1 MEPKPIKT
9 RREYQSALKE
19 AEHLWDSPP
28 GSPQA
33 DTLDVLSLLI
43 ADYEAKHFPIED
55 PDPIQFLE
63 YVMESRGLTRKD
75 LEPYLGSR
83 ARVAEILNRT
93 RSLTLEM
100 IRRLSEGLD
109 LPADVLVQ
117 RYALRKAA

>member
-1 MEPKPIKT
+1 MELKPIKT
-9 RREYQSALKE
+9 RREYQTALKE
-19 AEHLWDSPP
+19 AEHLWDSLP